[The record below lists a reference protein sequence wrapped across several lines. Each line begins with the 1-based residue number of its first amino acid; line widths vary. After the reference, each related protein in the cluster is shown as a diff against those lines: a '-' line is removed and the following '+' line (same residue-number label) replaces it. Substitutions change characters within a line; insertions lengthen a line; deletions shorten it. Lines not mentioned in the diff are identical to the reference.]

1 MIDVAPVNT
10 FKPWGNATL
19 ETYPSER
26 AAMDA
31 AAARYL
37 AANYEILDRRIYY
50 ASAFSRV
57 LQSDL
62 YDVMVKKLGG
72 KVVDH
77 DIPEG
82 LGNIRIWKRGK
93 EYFAMASSWIIYP
106 GSNAIYGY
114 YELRRKGR

>member
-1 MIDVAPVNT
+1 MIDVAPINT
-10 FKPWGNATL
+10 FPPLGNATL

-26 AAMDA
+26 ADMDA
-31 AAARYL
+31 AAVRYL
-37 AANYEILDRRIYY
+37 AAKYEIMDRRIYY
-50 ASAFSRV
+50 ASAFARV

-62 YDVMVKKLGG
+62 YDVLVKQLGG

-114 YELRRKGR
+114 YELRRKGQ